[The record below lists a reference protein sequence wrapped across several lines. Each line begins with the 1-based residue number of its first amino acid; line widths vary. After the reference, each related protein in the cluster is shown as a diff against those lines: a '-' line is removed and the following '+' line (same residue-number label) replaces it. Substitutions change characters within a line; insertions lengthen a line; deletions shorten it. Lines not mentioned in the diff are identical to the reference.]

1 MNKRIVS
8 FSIILIYIYGN
19 TLFSQTQSLPGFF
32 PMGKVIEQV
41 NMESKILKIAVNYA
55 VYLPP
60 DYEKSSRSYPVVYL
74 LHGFSDNET
83 AWIQFG
89 EVQQTLDRAI
99 ANRDIPPMIIVMPDG
114 KVSWYINDYNGKN
127 RYEDMI
133 FEEFI
138 PFIDKT
144 YRTRATK
151 EYRAVSGLSM
161 GGYGSLIWSLHHPEM
176 FSACAA
182 FSAGIF
188 TDEEIKTMPVERYNN
203 FYSKLFGE
211 NKAENRITEHWKK
224 NSVLELMNSLPK
236 EQIEK
241 VKYYIDCGD
250 DDFLFQG
257 NSNLHIIMRNRNISH
272 EFRIR
277 DGSHNWTYWRTN
289 LPEGL
294 MFIGKIFHR

>member
-1 MNKRIVS
+1 MKNRT
-8 FSIILIYIYGN
+8 FSISLILVFFCRIAV
-19 TLFSQTQSLPGFF
+19 FSQIQSQSGYYA
-32 PMGKVIEQV
+32 MGKVIEGK
-41 NMESKILKIAVNYA
+41 NMESNILKMAVNYSI
-55 VYLPP
+55 YLPP
-60 DYEKSSRSYPVVYL
+60 DYDYSSRSYPVVYL

-83 AWIQFG
+83 AWVQYG

-99 ANRDIPPMIIVMPDG
+99 SNRDIPPMIVVMPDG
-114 KVSWYINDYNGKN
+114 KITWYINDNTGKN

-144 YRTRATK
+144 YRTRAIK
-151 EYRAVSGLSM
+151 EYRAISGLSM

-188 TDEEIKTMPVERYNN
+188 TDEEIKTMPDKRYDEL
-203 FYSKLFGE
+203 YGKVFGV
-211 NKAENRITEHWKK
+211 NKAENRITDHWKK
-224 NSVLELMNSLPK
+224 NSVLELMNNLPK

-241 VKYYIDCGD
+241 VKFYIDCGD
-250 DDFLFQG
+250 DDFLYLG
-257 NSNLHIIMRNRNISH
+257 NSSLHNIMRSRNISH

-277 DGSHNWTYWRTN
+277 DGSHNWTYWRSN
-289 LPEGL
+289 IQEGL
-294 MFIGKIFHR
+294 VFMGKIFHR